1 MYRNIL
7 IPVDLGHGGL
17 SPDIVETAKALAAE
31 DAHFTVMFAM
41 DVIPSYIA
49 AEIPESVLEEN
60 RNEIRGKLTEMVAA
74 AGLTAEVV
82 LTTGH
87 AASAILDHAESHGV
101 DCIVIASHRPGLSDY
116 FLGSTAARV
125 VRHAQCS
132 VHVYR

>member
-1 MYRNIL
+1 MYKTIL
-7 IPVDLGHGGL
+7 IPVDVGHDGL
-17 SPDIVETAKALAAE
+17 AANLVETAKALGGKG
-31 DAHFTVMFAM
+31 AHYTVMFAM

-49 AEIPESVLEEN
+49 AEIPDNVIDEN
-60 RNEIRGKLTEMVAA
+60 RHDVRDRLQAMIEE

-82 LTTGH
+82 VSSGH
-87 AASAILDHAESHGV
+87 AASAILDHAESHGT

-132 VHVYR
+132 VHVLR